1 MILLLML
8 IAGCAAGSENFIG
21 EENTA
26 GFWAG
31 LWHGLIS
38 FFTFI
43 IGIFNQNVDI
53 YEVNNAGTLYDFG
66 FILGVMIFFGS
77 GGSTVRVRDKGSK
90 HKSVIAEQIKTEI
103 LKSINEWMK
112 EVDEEKYESKK
123 DMGED
128 IEEKIKRDLRDW
140 E

>member
-1 MILLLML
+1 ML
-8 IAGCAAGSENFIG
+8 IAGCNAGSENFVG
-21 EENTA
+21 EQNTA

-31 LWHGLIS
+31 LWHGIIS

-53 YEVNNAGTLYDFG
+53 YEVNNVGTMYDFG

-77 GGSTVRVRDKGSK
+77 GGSTVRVRKEGK
-90 HKSVIAEQIKTEI
+90 KEVAKQIKTEI
-103 LKSINEWMK
+103 LNSINEWMS
-112 EVDEEKYESKK
+112 EMNEEKYESKK

-128 IEEKIKRDLRDW
+128 IEEKIKKDLKDW
-140 E
+140 EE